1 MSSVNKVLLLGNL
14 GKDPEVRHTNS
25 GTKVVSFSMATSERW
40 TDKATGEKRENTYW
54 HNIVIFNENLA
65 TVAEKYLKKG
75 SKVYVEGAL
84 QTRKWQ
90 DQQGTDRWTT
100 EVVLKAFNGQ
110 IVLLGGNQREA
121 PTEESYG
128 AGATTRPQ
136 SSATGGGR
144 KIEDM
149 NDDVPFSCEWR

>member
-121 PTEESYG
+121 PSEGDYG
-128 AGATTRPQ
+128 SGATTRETPQ
-136 SSATGGGR
+136 KPLRDEMSDE
-144 KIEDM
+144 I
-149 NDDVPFSCEWR
+149 PF

>member
-1 MSSVNKVLLLGNL
+1 MQALVFLDSKIY
-14 GKDPEVRHTNS
+14 DR
-25 GTKVVSFSMATSERW
+25 
-40 TDKATGEKRENTYW
+40 
-54 HNIVIFNENLA
+54 NLA
-65 TVAEKYLKKG
+65 FRR
-75 SKVYVEGAL
+75 GAMKPSMSRQPVSL
-84 QTRKWQ
+84 ERRPDQ

>member
-1 MSSVNKVLLLGNL
+1 MSSVNRVVLLGNL
-14 GKDPEVRHTNS
+14 GKDPEVRTMQN
-25 GTKVVSFSMATSERW
+25 GNKMASFSMATSERW
-40 TDKATGEKRENTYW
+40 TDKATGEKRENTFW
-54 HNIVIFNENLA
+54 HNIVIFNENLV

-90 DQQGTDRWTT
+90 DQQGTDRWST

-121 PTEESYG
+121 PSESDYG
-128 AGATTRPQ
+128 TGATTRETTQKP
-136 SSATGGGR
+136 AR
-144 KIEDM
+144 EEF
-149 NDDVPFSCEWR
+149 NDDVPF